1 MMPSRY
7 RPLATGKRSRGATMA
22 AIEFCADIWDYESDA
37 FTFIGTRTGERWRD
51 HPIQGP
57 DRATQVEKILATHS
71 ADKFDIYFCPNA
83 FSAAHRRREYALPS
97 RYAHCDIDQADPDGY
112 DPAPNILW
120 ETSPGRFQG
129 IWKWDSAATAVE
141 AERYSRA
148 IVTKDGGDRGGW
160 SITKM
165 LRLPGTINHKPAY
178 DLPIVTLRAFD
189 DRSRVLPRSIARFEM
204 LGRRAVPISKLGSGD
219 DAATIMRRYRRKM
232 GLPAGALM
240 MAQSVLGRDRSRAV
254 YQIVA
259 SLISLGAAD
268 ADIVTVLLANP
279 YFLAKWGDDLAKAE
293 AEVERI
299 RARMGG
305 AQ

>member
-7 RPLATGKRSRGATMA
+7 RPLTTGKINRSAIRA
-22 AIEFCADIWDYESDA
+22 ASRFCAELWDYRADT
-37 FTFIGTRTGERWRD
+37 FTFIGTRAGERWRD
-51 HPIQGP
+51 HPIQGS
-57 DRATQVEKILATHS
+57 DRASQVETILAAHS
-71 ADKFDIYFCPNA
+71 ADMFDIYFCPYA
-83 FSAAHRRREYALPS
+83 FSDNHRRREYALPS
-97 RYAHCDIDQADPDGY
+97 RYAHCDIDLADPDGY
-112 DPAPNILW
+112 DPAPNMLW

-129 IWKWDSAATAVE
+129 IWKWQKVAEAVE

-148 IVTKDGGDRGGW
+148 IVTKDGGDKGGW

-178 DLPIVTLRAFD
+178 NRPIVTLRAFD
-189 DRSRVLPRSIARFEM
+189 DRSQALPGSIAKFER
-204 LGRRAVPISKLGSGD
+204 LGRRWEPISKLGSGD

-240 MAQSVLGRDRSRAV
+240 TARSALGEDRSRAV
-254 YQIVA
+254 FQIVA
-259 SLISLGAAD
+259 GLIDVGAAD

-299 RARMGG
+299 RARIGG
-305 AQ
+305 A